1 MCKSGIPLKDVK
13 SSEWNYSGIYKITN
27 IVNGKCYIGQSI
39 NIKQRLIKHY
49 NNFLNHQ
56 EAKIYKAINKYGID
70 SFEVQIVVIINTF
83 GKSNSEIKNELNA
96 QECFYINLYD
106 SYKNGYN
113 STPGGDS
120 GRLGFK
126 HSQETIEKLK
136 ASHKNY
142 IPKAAKDKMRIVY
155 CYDLKNKVTI
165 CVPSINSAFLRTGA
179 DYRSISQIC
188 NNHNYRQGGR
198 TISRKRYLFSFS
210 QEELEDRVKHY
221 FENDRFQQKNQKF

>member
-56 EAKIYKAINKYGID
+56 EAN
-70 SFEVQIVVIINTF
+70 
-83 GKSNSEIKNELNA
+83 
-96 QECFYINLYD
+96 
-106 SYKNGYN
+106 
-113 STPGGDS
+113 
-120 GRLGFK
+120 
-126 HSQETIEKLK
+126 
-136 ASHKNY
+136 
-142 IPKAAKDKMRIVY
+142 
-155 CYDLKNKVTI
+155 
-165 CVPSINSAFLRTGA
+165 
-179 DYRSISQIC
+179 
-188 NNHNYRQGGR
+188 
-198 TISRKRYLFSFS
+198 S